1 MELKIE
7 AVIWC
12 LILLDAVGAVVVS
25 LFFAELYRKKF
36 KSLHKYFPL
45 TTAWCLVYLGLVL
58 WAGWLLYRLG
68 VLPW

>member
-1 MELKIE
+1 MELNIE
-7 AVIWC
+7 AVIWY

-25 LFFAELYRKKF
+25 LFFAELCRKKF
-36 KSLHKYFPL
+36 KPLHKYFPL
-45 TTAWCLVYLGLVL
+45 TTAWSLVYLGLVL